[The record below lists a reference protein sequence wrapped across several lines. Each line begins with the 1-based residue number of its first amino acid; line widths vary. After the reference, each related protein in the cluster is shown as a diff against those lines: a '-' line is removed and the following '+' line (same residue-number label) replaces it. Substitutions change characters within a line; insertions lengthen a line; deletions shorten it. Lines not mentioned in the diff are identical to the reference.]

1 MTVPPRT
8 GREGAGYLPR
18 FAECATYRSRGSAGG
33 AGENKMCALPE
44 PFEKPEKKQS
54 PTESP
59 HFFLFHS
66 LLCCCRPLCVCV
78 VETHGFL
85 KARGNREVGVG
96 TGGGEPGRGERI
108 CAHNAPQALPLSHPP
123 ESTPL
128 PRARPW
134 TLAHSRKGTGC
145 RRHHRTARVPGFPR
159 LPLPASVSS
168 SVMWAR
174 PPPQGMKRRQS
185 RPPTVP
191 SSASAAGWPLHRE
204 VRRLF

>member
-96 TGGGEPGRGERI
+96 TGGGESPGGERGSVRTMPPRPFHFPTHRRALPFPTHVPGR
-108 CAHNAPQALPLSHPP
+108 S
-123 ESTPL
+123 
-128 PRARPW
+128 
-134 TLAHSRKGTGC
+134 
-145 RRHHRTARVPGFPR
+145 RTAGRELAAVATTE
-159 LPLPASVSS
+159 LPAFLDSPGCLSQPQF
-168 SVMWAR
+168 
-174 PPPQGMKRRQS
+174 PPR
-185 RPPTVP
+185 
-191 SSASAAGWPLHRE
+191 
-204 VRRLF
+204 